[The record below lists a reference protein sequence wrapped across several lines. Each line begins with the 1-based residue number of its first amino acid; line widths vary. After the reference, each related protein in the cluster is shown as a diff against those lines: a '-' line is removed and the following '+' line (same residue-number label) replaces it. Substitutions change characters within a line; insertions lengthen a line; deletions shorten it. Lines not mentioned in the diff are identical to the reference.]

1 MNTYEKPPGGWGVT
15 GATARPYEGPEEES
29 FGEPSFQTI
38 CRSIPS
44 HNSASPSDSLWR
56 RNKRR
61 SFSRVISSERVL
73 KEPLARRIS
82 SSIPV
87 MRSRSPAVAG
97 LFLSATRAAR
107 GERASSYK
115 LIATACPKFTDR
127 CSSRV
132 GMRIRKSQ
140 WLRSSFERSELFRTE
155 QERDIARS
163 EALANRSRA
172 ILQATDGVTQCA
184 ASHGSGSDNQRAISD
199 GLRNVL
205 EFLRVRKQRRGT
217 DRGTCLTKGR
227 IVGVHDAQMQET
239 EVAHGASGRA
249 NVERVACGHQ
259 HDAQTV
265 EFSVSRQGPPFY
277 RRRGGAECP
286 HRLILVCVV
295 SGHRQE
301 CLCYQR
307 FRTDRGGGP
316 SES

>member
-1 MNTYEKPPGGWGVT
+1 MLFFPVYIEADPRCSTLLALSSEAAAHERPELLFLHRHPLQFPSHPGYTLRGETQAKTRVATNSFRINTSESVSKQTALTLFRMNTYEKPPGGWGVT

-140 WLRSSFERSELFRTE
+140 WLRSSFERPNFSEPNKSATLLEAR
-155 QERDIARS
+155 RLRIAR
-163 EALANRSRA
+163 A
-172 ILQATDGVTQCA
+172 
-184 ASHGSGSDNQRAISD
+184 
-199 GLRNVL
+199 
-205 EFLRVRKQRRGT
+205 
-217 DRGTCLTKGR
+217 
-227 IVGVHDAQMQET
+227 
-239 EVAHGASGRA
+239 
-249 NVERVACGHQ
+249 
-259 HDAQTV
+259 
-265 EFSVSRQGPPFY
+265 
-277 RRRGGAECP
+277 
-286 HRLILVCVV
+286 
-295 SGHRQE
+295 
-301 CLCYQR
+301 
-307 FRTDRGGGP
+307 P
-316 SES
+316 SCRPRMG